1 MQRLLT
7 RERATSM
14 GPKKRLKAD
23 KNQRKLGFFFSGSE
37 APVGPTDL
45 SENEAA
51 ATDSACVSS
60 DVSSSTDSRSTQ
72 VSAAGITDTPK
83 KKQRQFQED
92 WKKVFPWLR
101 YDKKSEKMFCIVC
114 QNLNRKNRQDIF

>member
-1 MQRLLT
+1 MFAHCPLPVDGYGIACRVQRLLT

-60 DVSSSTDSRSTQ
+60 DVSSSIDSRSTQ
-72 VSAAGITDTPK
+72 VFAVT
-83 KKQRQFQED
+83 QN
-92 WKKVFPWLR
+92 VFL
-101 YDKKSEKMFCIVC
+101 YDLLF
-114 QNLNRKNRQDIF
+114 F